1 MQIIMKNKFLLAI
14 CSLFSFASFAQQI
27 TVGAAAGI
35 TSTGMRGNAVESIQQ
50 LLDVTNGVLNT
61 KSVTGFYAGG
71 FTNIP
76 VSENL
81 SIEPGLYYSAKG
93 YELSGSYSVKGIGLL
108 SAHASTRLH
117 SSYID
122 MPVLIKLNL
131 NGFQIFGGPQLSYLT
146 TAKITTKAGI
156 SIFNLI
162 TSKTDVTNRL
172 NRWDAGLTAGAGYQF
187 SNGIR
192 LTGSYEHGLSKVD
205 AGQNTKTYNK
215 AFKFGVGFRF

>member
-1 MQIIMKNKFLLAI
+1 MQTIMKNKILLAV
-14 CSLFSFASFAQQI
+14 CTLFSVASFAQQI
-27 TVGAAAGI
+27 TYGVGAG
-35 TSTGMRGNAVESIQQ
+35 TTNTGMRGDAVQSMQQ
-50 LLDVTNGVLNT
+50 LLNVTDGILTT

-93 YELSGSYSVKGIGLL
+93 YELGGSYSIKGIGLL

-117 SSYID
+117 SAYID
-122 MPVLIKLNL
+122 MPILLKANL
-131 NGFQIFGGPQLSYLT
+131 NGFQVFAGPQLSYLT
-146 TAKITTKAGI
+146 SAKITTNAGI
-156 SIFNLI
+156 SIFNLV

-192 LTGSYEHGLSKVD
+192 LTASYEHGLSKVD
-205 AGQNTKTYNK
+205 AGQNTNTYNK
-215 AFKFGVGFRF
+215 GFKLGAGFSF

>member
-1 MQIIMKNKFLLAI
+1 MIMKYKILLAI
-14 CSLFSFASFAQQI
+14 CSLFSLASFAQQI
-27 TVGAAAGI
+27 TFGAGAGI
-35 TSTGMRGNAVESIQQ
+35 INTGMRGNAVESIQQ

-122 MPVLIKLNL
+122 VPLLLKINL
-131 NGFQIFGGPQLSYLT
+131 NGFQVFAGPQLSYLT
-146 TAKITTKAGI
+146 SAKITTSAGI

-162 TSKTDVTNRL
+162 TNKADVTNRL
-172 NRWDAGLTAGAGYQF
+172 NRWDGGLTAGGGYQF

-192 LTGSYEHGLSKVD
+192 ITGSYEHGLSKVD
-205 AGQNTKTYNK
+205 AGQNTNTYNK
-215 AFKFGVGFRF
+215 AFKLGVGFRF